1 MRNRVFFVRLE
12 GLPDDFRPQTLIRRF
27 IINGAGLFI
36 ASVIVPGIEIGD
48 WQSLLAG
55 SAIFAI
61 VNALLRPLA
70 MLVSCCLIIGSFG
83 LFILVVNAALLGL
96 TAWTA
101 GQLGLNF
108 SVSGFWSAL
117 FGAIIISMVAITAN
131 MIVRRPGRG
140 ESGESGESGRA

>member
-27 IINGAGLFI
+27 VINGTGLFI

-61 VNALLRPLA
+61 VNVLLRPLA
-70 MLVSCCLIIGSFG
+70 YLVSCCLIVLTFG
-83 LFILVVNAALLGL
+83 LFVVVINAAMLGV
-96 TAWTA
+96 TAWAA
-101 GQLGLNF
+101 GQLDLSF
-108 SVSGFWSAL
+108 TVDGFWDAMQGAL
-117 FGAIIISMVAITAN
+117 VISLVSFIATVVARP
-131 MIVRRPGRG
+131 RR
-140 ESGESGESGRA
+140 RA